1 MRIVFFGTPSFAE
14 VSLRALLDAGHD
26 IVGVVTQP
34 DKPQGRSRSVLVS
47 PPVKVLAE
55 SRGLRLLQPEKPA
68 GDVFLAALKR
78 FKPDLGV
85 VVAYGHILRQQ
96 VLDIPRLGMIN
107 VHASLLPKLRGA
119 APIQWA
125 LAGGET
131 ETGVSIMRME
141 AGLDSGPVYS
151 QSRTPIERGDTGG
164 SLTVRLADLGAQS
177 LVELLPAIA
186 RGSARPVPQDHAAAT
201 QAPKLTREAA
211 LIDWTA
217 DAESIARR
225 ICAFDPVP
233 GAWTRLGLTDVKL
246 FNARTAPGAGEPGE
260 VLRTGERILVAA
272 GEGAVEV
279 GEVQPA
285 GRRRSGAGEWTRGR
299 GVAERQRFE

>member
-26 IVGVVTQP
+26 LVGVVTQP
-34 DKPQGRSRSVLVS
+34 DKPQGRSRSVLVP

-55 SRGLRLLQPEKPA
+55 SRGLRLLQPEKPS
-68 GDVFLAALKR
+68 GDVFVAALRR

-85 VVAYGHILRQQ
+85 VVAYGHVLRQQ
-96 VLDIPRLGMIN
+96 VLDIPRLGMLN

-141 AGLDSGPVYS
+141 AGLDSGPVYA
-151 QSRTPIERGDTGG
+151 QARIPIEPGDTGG
-164 SLTVRLADLGAQS
+164 SLTSRLAELGAQT
-177 LVELLPAIA
+177 LVEILPSIA
-186 RGSARPVPQDHAAAT
+186 KGAARATPQDHAAAT
-201 QAPKLTREAA
+201 YAPKLSREAA

-217 DAESIARR
+217 DAGSIARR

-233 GAWTRLGLTDVKL
+233 GAWTRLGVTDVKL
-246 FNARTAPGAGEPGE
+246 FAARAALGAGEPGE
-260 VLRTGERILVAA
+260 VLHTGERILVAA

-285 GRRRSGAGEWTRGR
+285 GRRRAAAGEWIRGR
-299 GVAERQRFE
+299 GVSEGQRFA

>member
-26 IVGVVTQP
+26 LVGVVTQP
-34 DKPQGRSRSVLVS
+34 DKPQGRSRSVLVP

-68 GDVFLAALKR
+68 GDVFLAALRR

-141 AGLDSGPVYS
+141 AGLDSGPVYA
-151 QSRTPIERGDTGG
+151 QARINIVAGDTGG
-164 SLTVRLADLGAQS
+164 SLTSRLAELGAQT

-186 RGSARPVPQDHAAAT
+186 KGSARATPQDHAAAT
-201 QAPKLTREAA
+201 YAPKLSREAA
-211 LIDWTA
+211 LVDWTA
-217 DAESIARR
+217 DAGSIARR

-233 GAWTRLGLTDVKL
+233 GAWTRLGTTDIKL
-246 FNARTAPGAGEPGE
+246 FHARAALGAGEPGE
-260 VLRTGERILVAA
+260 VLHTGDRILVAA

-285 GRRRSGAGEWTRGR
+285 GRRRAAAGEWIRGR
-299 GVAERQRFE
+299 GVAQGQRFA